1 MINIIKIDNVVE
13 DKREASQIN
22 PIKLKNEIKEL
33 TSKSSIELDDFF
45 NVDNIILYKFINCFL
60 SAINKEK
67 FNLQYNNVEINID
80 FYFNKK
86 DFRISKSNK
95 IYIKDIF
102 NVNAKEGIEKVFIYD
117 NYLCIIYKNESRLII
132 E

>member
-33 TSKSSIELDDFF
+33 TSKSSIELNSFF
-45 NVDNIILYKFINCFL
+45 NIDSIILYQFINCFL
-60 SAINKEK
+60 NAENKEK
-67 FNLQYNNVEINID
+67 FRLQYKNEEISID

-86 DFRISKSNK
+86 DFKISRSNI

-102 NVNAKEGIEKVFIYD
+102 NIKAEGIEKVFIYD
-117 NYLCIIYKNESRLII
+117 DYLCIRYKNKTRLII

>member
-1 MINIIKIDNVVE
+1 MLNIIKIANIVE
-13 DKREASQIN
+13 DKREANRIN
-22 PIKLKNEIKEL
+22 PIQLKNEIKEI
-33 TSKSSIELDDFF
+33 SAENSIELDNFF
-45 NVDNIILYKFINCFL
+45 NVDSVILYQFINCFL

-86 DFRISKSNK
+86 DFRISRSNI

-102 NVNAKEGIEKVFIYD
+102 NIKAEGIEKVFIYD
-117 NYLCIIYKNESRLII
+117 DYLCIIYKNKTKLII